1 MSDDRNIVDINERRT
16 PENYRKYV
24 KLGATAVVLIV
35 LVAIILSNLFIV
47 EQGEFKVVRQFGEV
61 VKIED
66 EPGLTYKIP
75 FIQTVSTLPKY
86 QMVYDI
92 PTAEINTS
100 DKKRMLADYYV
111 VWRIESPQQMI
122 ANARTIE
129 NAEAIMGEIIFSAI
143 RAELG
148 QLNFDSII
156 NSGSEGAARGDIG
169 ELVRERVNNSLDNG
183 DYGITLTDIRMKRAD
198 LPEENE
204 EAVYRRM
211 ISERQTTAQDYLSEG
226 DAEANRIRANTDRE
240 VQELIA
246 TATADANIIISEGE
260 AEAAQIYNEAFG
272 QDLEFYQLYRTLESY
287 KKTIGDETVI
297 VLPADSPY
305 TRLLMG
311 LTE

>member
-1 MSDDRNIVDINERRT
+1 MSDDRIIDINEKRT
-16 PENYRKYV
+16 PETYRKYV
-24 KLGATAVVLIV
+24 KLGATAVILIV
-35 LVAIILSNLFIV
+35 LLSVVISNLFIV
-47 EQGEFKVVRQFGEV
+47 EQGEYKVVRQFGEV

-66 EPGLTYKIP
+66 EPGLSYKIP

-100 DKKRMLADYYV
+100 DKKRMLADYYA
-111 VWRIESPQQMI
+111 VWKIESPQQMI
-122 ANARTIE
+122 ANARSIE

-156 NSGSEGAARGDIG
+156 NSGEGEARDDIG
-169 ELVRERVNNSLDNG
+169 ELVRIRVNTSLENG
-183 DYGITLTDIRMKRAD
+183 NYGISLTDIRMKRAD

-240 VQELIA
+240 VQEMIA
-246 TATADANIIISEGE
+246 TANADADEVISEGE
-260 AEAAQIYNEAFG
+260 AEAARIYNDAFG
-272 QDLEFYQLYRTLESY
+272 QDEEFYQLYRTLESY
-287 KKTIGDETVI
+287 KKTIDGETVL
-297 VLPADSPY
+297 VLPANSPY

-311 LTE
+311 DLE